1 MKLHT
6 LDYKRTSSGFEY
18 TGIKYLENKSET
30 KKEENKKEEII
41 IEDEKKEDII
51 KNEIKQNVNKKPLVI
66 QKKKNIKNKTLR
78 ELDTDRSDSDE

>member
-1 MKLHT
+1 MAKRPA
-6 LDYKRTSSGFEY
+6 KRTPS
-18 TGIKYLENKSET
+18 
-30 KKEENKKEEII
+30 KEEINNMIYIIENKDKIIQQERERVVNI

-78 ELDTDRSDSDE
+78 ELDTDKSDSE